1 MSTPENVIIT
11 TLKGKEL
18 LSNPFLNKGTA
29 FTKEEREEL
38 GLEGLLP
45 PRVLT
50 LEEQAKRA
58 YDQYSMRTTNLFK
71 NGLLYDLY
79 NRNVVL
85 FYRLLKDHLAEML
98 PIIYTPTVGEAIQ
111 TYSHSYRRP
120 GGLYLSIA
128 DPEGMEA
135 AFSNLSLPKNGIDLI
150 VVTDSESILGIG
162 DQGVGGINIAIGKL
176 AVYTAAAGIDPSRVL
191 PVVLDVGTNNQALL
205 DDPIYVGNQFPRV
218 RGERY
223 DAFIDRFVQTARR
236 FFPDVLLHWED
247 LGNVNARNIMDKYG
261 DSILTFNDDIQGTG
275 AVTLAAVMSALK
287 MTGTSLK
294 EQRIVVFGPG
304 AAGIGN
310 ADQMADAMLL
320 EGLSREEAYGRFW
333 AIDYRGLLTD
343 ETPDVLPFQ
352 KPYVRTSAEVKD
364 WERNEDGIL
373 SLLEVVKRVKP
384 TILIG
389 TSGQAGAF
397 TEEIVKEMAKHV
409 ERPII
414 MPMSNPTALA
424 EAVPENL
431 IQWTDGK
438 ALIATGSPFAAVTY
452 KGVTYE
458 IGQSNN
464 AFVFPGLG
472 LGAIVAKAGIIS
484 KGMFAAAAHAVAE
497 MSDVSKPG
505 ASLLPSIEKL
515 YEVSKYVAVEVAR
528 AALSEGIARAE
539 VVDVERAVAD
549 AMWEPKYKEIKSVGL
564 WTKVHTLPR
573 GQDRELVGMSV

>member
-1 MSTPENVIIT
+1 MNVPENAIIT
-11 TLKGKEL
+11 SLKGKEI

-38 GLEGLLP
+38 GLDGLLP
-45 PRVLT
+45 PQVLT
-50 LEEQAKRA
+50 LDEQVNRA
-58 YDQYSMRTTNLFK
+58 YEQYSMRTTDLFK

-85 FYRLLKDHLAEML
+85 FYRLLKEHLAEML
-98 PIIYTPTVGEAIQ
+98 PIIYTPTVGDAIQ
-111 TYSHSYRRP
+111 SYSHSYRRP
-120 GGLYLSIA
+120 GGLYLSID
-128 DPEGMEA
+128 DPEGVEK
-135 AFSNLSLPKNGIDLI
+135 AFHNLGYSKNDIDLI

-191 PVVLDVGTNNQALL
+191 PIVLDVGTNNQSLI
-205 DDPIYVGNQFPRV
+205 DDPIYIGNKFARV
-218 RGERY
+218 RGEQY
-223 DAFIDRFVQTARR
+223 DEFIDLFVDTARK
-236 FFPDVLLHWED
+236 FFPEVLLHWED

-261 DSILTFNDDIQGTG
+261 DKILTFNDDIQGTG
-275 AVTLAAVMSALK
+275 AVTLAGIMSALK
-287 MTGTSLK
+287 VTGESLK
-294 EQRIVVFGPG
+294 DQRIVVFGPG

-310 ADQMADAMLL
+310 ADQIADAMIL
-320 EGLSREEAYGRFW
+320 EGLTKEEAYDRFW

-343 ETPDVLPFQ
+343 ETPDVLKFQ
-352 KPYVRTSAEVKD
+352 KSYVRKSDEVKNWD
-364 WERNEDGIL
+364 RNEDGII
-373 SLLEVVKRVKP
+373 SLMEVVQRVKP

-397 TEEIVKEMAKHV
+397 NEKIVKEMAKHV

-414 MPMSNPTALA
+414 MPMSNPTSLA

-431 IQWTDGK
+431 INWTEGK
-438 ALIATGSPFAAVTY
+438 ALIATGSPFADVEY

-472 LGAIVAKAGIIS
+472 LGVIVAKAEMIS
-484 KGMFAAAAHAVAE
+484 KGMFAAAANAVAQ
-497 MSDVSKPG
+497 MCDSSQPG

-515 YEVSKYVAVEVAR
+515 HDVSIYVAVEVAK
-528 AALSEGIARAE
+528 AAIEEGIAKAE
-539 VVDVERAVAD
+539 ITDVAKAVVDAV
-549 AMWEPKYKEIKSVGL
+549 WEPEYKEIKSVGN
-564 WTKVHTLPR
+564 WAR
-573 GQDRELVGMSV
+573 I

>member
-1 MSTPENVIIT
+1 MNIPDNVIIT
-11 TLKGKEL
+11 TLKGKEV

-38 GLEGLLP
+38 GLDGLLP
-45 PRVLT
+45 PQVLT
-50 LEEQAKRA
+50 LDEQAKRV
-58 YDQYSMRTTNLFK
+58 YEQYSMRTTDLFK

-120 GGLYLSIA
+120 GGLYLSID
-128 DPEGMEA
+128 DPAGIEK
-135 AFSNLSLPKNGIDLI
+135 AFQNLGQPKNGIDLI

-191 PVVLDVGTNNQALL
+191 PVVLDAGTNNKDLIA
-205 DDPIYVGNQFPRV
+205 DPIYIGNKFSRV
-218 RGERY
+218 RGDRY
-223 DAFIDRFVQTARR
+223 DEFIDLFIQTARK
-236 FFPDVLLHWED
+236 FFPEVLLHWED
-247 LGNVNARNIMDKYG
+247 LGNVNARNIIDKYG
-261 DSILTFNDDIQGTG
+261 DKILTFNDDIQGTG

-287 MTGTSLK
+287 VTGVSMK
-294 EQRIVVFGPG
+294 DQRIVVFGPG

-310 ADQMADAMLL
+310 ADQIADAMVL
-320 EGLSREEAYGRFW
+320 EGLTREEAYDRFW

-343 ETPDVLPFQ
+343 DIPDVLKFQ
-352 KPYVRTSAEVKD
+352 KPYVRKSDEVKGWD
-364 WERNEDGIL
+364 RNEDGII
-373 SLLEVVKRVKP
+373 SLMEVVQRVKP

-397 TEEIVKEMAKHV
+397 SEEIIKEMAKHV

-431 IQWTDGK
+431 IKWTDGK
-438 ALIATGSPFAAVTY
+438 ALIATGSPFADVEY
-452 KGVTYE
+452 NGVSYN

-472 LGAIVAKAGIIS
+472 LGAIVAKAEIVS
-484 KGMFAAAAHAVAE
+484 KGMFAAAANAVAE
-497 MSDVSKPG
+497 MSDSSQPG

-515 YEVSKYVAVEVAR
+515 HDVSIYVGVEVAK
-528 AALSEGIARAE
+528 AAIEEGIARANIT
-539 VVDVERAVAD
+539 DVAKAVAD
-549 AMWEPKYKEIKSVGL
+549 AVWEPEYKEFKSVGN
-564 WTKVHTLPR
+564 WA
-573 GQDRELVGMSV
+573 SVRS

>member
-1 MSTPENVIIT
+1 MNAPENVIIT
-11 TLKGKEL
+11 ILKGKEV

-38 GLEGLLP
+38 GLDGLLP

-50 LEEQAKRA
+50 LDEQVKRA
-58 YDQYSMRTTNLFK
+58 YEQYSMRTTNLFK

-79 NRNVVL
+79 NRNIVL

-111 TYSHSYRRP
+111 KYSHSYRRP
-120 GGLYLSIA
+120 GGLYLSIE
-128 DPEGMEA
+128 DPNGIET
-135 AFSNLSLPKNGIDLI
+135 AFNNLGQPKNGIDLI

-191 PVVLDVGTNNQALL
+191 PIVLDVGTNNQALIS
-205 DDPIYVGNQFPRV
+205 DPIYIGNKFARI

-223 DAFIDRFVQTARR
+223 DKFIDLFIHTARK
-236 FFPDVLLHWED
+236 FFPEVLLHWED
-247 LGNVNARNIMDKYG
+247 LGNVNARKIMDKYG
-261 DSILTFNDDIQGTG
+261 DKILTFNDDIQGTG

-287 MTGTSLK
+287 VTDASLK
-294 EQRIVVFGPG
+294 DQRIVIFGPG

-310 ADQMADAMLL
+310 ADQMADTMIL
-320 EGLSREEAYGRFW
+320 EGLTREEAYDRFW

-343 ETPDVLPFQ
+343 ETQGVLKFQ
-352 KPYVRTSAEVKD
+352 KPYVRKAEEVKD
-364 WERNEDGIL
+364 WDRNEDGII
-373 SLLEVVKRVKP
+373 SLKEVVQRVKP

-397 TEEIVKEMAKHV
+397 TEDVVKEMAMHV

-431 IQWTDGK
+431 IKWTDGK
-438 ALIATGSPFAAVTY
+438 ALIATGSPFANVQY
-452 KGVTYE
+452 KGVSFE

-472 LGAIVAKAGIIS
+472 LGAIVAKAAIIS
-484 KGMFAAAAHAVAE
+484 KGMFAAAANAVAQ
-497 MSDVSKPG
+497 MSDTSTQG

-515 YEVSKYVAVEVAR
+515 HEVSEYVAIKVVR
-528 AALSEGIARAE
+528 AAIYEEIASADIQ
-539 VVDVERAVAD
+539 DVAKAVAN
-549 AMWEPKYKEIKSVGL
+549 AMWEPKYKVIKSVGI
-564 WTKVHTLPR
+564 WTNI
-573 GQDRELVGMSV
+573 

>member
-1 MSTPENVIIT
+1 MSVPDNVIIT
-11 TLKGKEL
+11 TLKGKEV
-18 LSNPFLNKGTA
+18 LSNPFINKGTA

-38 GLEGLLP
+38 GLDGLLP
-45 PRVLT
+45 PQVLT
-50 LEEQAKRA
+50 LDEQANRT
-58 YDQYSMRTTNLFK
+58 YEQYSMRTTDLFK

-111 TYSHSYRRP
+111 TYSHSYHRP
-120 GGLYLSIA
+120 GGLYLSI
-128 DPEGMEA
+128 DHPEGIEKGFA
-135 AFSNLSLPKNGIDLI
+135 NLGVSKNDIDLI

-191 PVVLDVGTNNQALL
+191 PVVLDVGTNNQSLI
-205 DDPIYVGNQFPRV
+205 DDPIYIGNKFARV

-223 DAFIDRFVQTARR
+223 DDFIDLFVHTARK
-236 FFPDVLLHWED
+236 FFPEVLLHWED
-247 LGNVNARNIMDKYG
+247 LGNVNARNILDKYG
-261 DSILTFNDDIQGTG
+261 DKILTFNDDIQGTG
-275 AVTLAAVMSALK
+275 AVTLAAIMSALK
-287 MTGTSLK
+287 VTETSLK
-294 EQRIVVFGPG
+294 DQRIVVFGPG

-310 ADQMADAMLL
+310 ADQMADAMVL
-320 EGLSREEAYGRFW
+320 EGLTREEAHDRFW

-343 ETPDVLPFQ
+343 ETPDVLKFQ
-352 KPYVRTSAEVKD
+352 KPYVRKAEEVKN
-364 WERNEDGIL
+364 WESNEDGNI

-389 TSGQAGAF
+389 TSGQASAF

-414 MPMSNPTALA
+414 MPMSNPTHLA
-424 EAVPENL
+424 EAVPEDL
-431 IQWTDGK
+431 IKWTDGK
-438 ALIATGSPFAAVTY
+438 ALIATGSPFADVEY
-452 KGVTYE
+452 NGVSYQ

-472 LGAIVAKAGIIS
+472 LGAIVSKAQVIS
-484 KGMFAAAAHAVAE
+484 KGMFTAAANAVAE
-497 MSDVSKPG
+497 MCDNNQPG

-515 YEVSKYVAVEVAR
+515 HDVSIYVAVEVAK
-528 AALSEGIARAE
+528 AALEDGIARADISD
-539 VVDVERAVAD
+539 VPKAIVDAV
-549 AMWEPKYKEIKSVGL
+549 WQPEYKEIKSVGI
-564 WTKVHTLPR
+564 WARV
-573 GQDRELVGMSV
+573 